1 MQLTLITVNFNNARA
16 TIGLLRALEKQA
28 NRDFDIIVVD
38 NDSAPDDRA
47 ILGSYA
53 TSSPLRLDIIY
64 SDRNRGFSG
73 GNNLGIR
80 KALAQGS
87 DWLLLIN
94 NDTIVASNFIASL
107 IPQIPPGP
115 AIIGIALK
123 EGDRIAYAGVV
134 KWLRPTLPHAYHP
147 VIRDSKPVIRSCYAI
162 GAGMLV
168 HQDVFE
174 KIGFLDERY
183 FLYFEDADFCMRAQR
198 EGIPLRFIRHP
209 HITHRGSQTTLSLG
223 SPLLLRYH
231 MRNAILF
238 NRLNGPLWA
247 RLLVPFWALSVTTK
261 QFAKLALGHAT
272 SRSRAILAGIRDAF
286 AGRWGRIS
294 TVPAI
299 AIECESL
306 EDTSWGVA
314 RMIRGLLAELTQ
326 REDLK
331 GRLMLDLYFKARVPD
346 EPWLI
351 SPLIR
356 THIVR
361 SPAWLPAPVSFS
373 LYYYILLPL
382 RLWWDRP
389 ALTYW
394 PNYMLPIIA
403 PRPSLVML
411 TEDVWHEMRNPRRAW
426 RYKAGYRVFATWAA
440 RHATRIMAI
449 SHASKQGLYR
459 LFRISPSRIVV
470 NELAVDATANGI
482 TPMPGPYLLFVGQ
495 ALERRHLRE
504 AIEAFAHI
512 APRYSDFRFIAIG
525 PDKYNPPVI
534 DTLITQYNRTLGH
547 PVFQRI
553 EHVTDL
559 DLQRFYAGA
568 HVIVYVSEIEAFGLP
583 PLEALSYGV
592 SAVLAD
598 TALTREIYG
607 EHAFFAPSCDTE
619 GIVIALER
627 ALSDETARSRIRD
640 AAQSIIARYSWK
652 AHADRMLAIIEDI
665 IAKK

>member
-16 TIGLLRALEKQA
+16 TVDLLRALEKQS
-28 NRDFDIIVVD
+28 NREFDVIVVD
-38 NDSAPDDRA
+38 NDSQSDDRVL
-47 ILGSYA
+47 LGSYA
-53 TSSPLRLDIIY
+53 ISSPLRLDIIY

-73 GNNLGIR
+73 GNNLAIR
-80 KALAQGS
+80 KALVQES
-87 DWLLLIN
+87 EWICLIN
-94 NDTIVASNFIASL
+94 NDTTVAPDFIASL
-107 IPQIPPGP
+107 VPQLPPDP
-115 AIIGIALK
+115 TVIGIALK
-123 EGDRIAYAGVV
+123 EGNRIAKSGIVR
-134 KWLRPTLPHAYHP
+134 WLRPTLPHIYNHSSLVTRHLSLA
-147 VIRDSKPVIRSCYAI
+147 YAI

-168 HQDVFE
+168 HREVFE
-174 KIGFLDERY
+174 KIGLLDERY

-198 EGIPLRFIRHP
+198 ADVPLRFLRHP
-209 HITHRGSQTTLSLG
+209 IIMHGVSQTTQSLG

-247 RLLVPFWALSVTTK
+247 RTVLPFWALFIAAK
-261 QFAKLALGHAT
+261 QSIKLAVGHAT
-272 SRSRAILAGIRDAF
+272 SQSRAMLAGIKDAIM
-286 AGRWGRIS
+286 GCWGYIS
-294 TVPAI
+294 TARTI

-314 RMIRGLLAELTQ
+314 RMIRGLLEELT
-326 REDLK
+326 RRDDLN
-331 GRLMLDLYFKARVPD
+331 GRFIFDLYFKARVPD
-346 EPWLI
+346 ESWLD

-361 SPAWLPAPVSFS
+361 APAWLPVPVSFS
-373 LYYYILLPL
+373 LYYYVLLPL

-389 ALTYW
+389 SLTYW

-411 TEDVWHEMRNPRRAW
+411 TEDVWHEMRNPRRAM
-426 RYKAGYRVFATWAA
+426 RYKLGYRVFATWASKC
-440 RHATRIMAI
+440 ATRIMAI
-449 SHASKQGLYR
+449 SHASKQELHR
-459 LFRISPSRIVV
+459 LFRIPLSRIVV
-470 NELAVDATANGI
+470 NKLAVDIPTTDTA
-482 TPMPGPYLLFVGQ
+482 PMPGKYILFVGQ

-504 AIEAFAHI
+504 AIEAFTGI
-512 APRYSDFRFIAIG
+512 APRYPDMRFVAIG
-525 PDKYNPPVI
+525 PDKYEPPVI
-534 DTLITQYNRTLGH
+534 DALIAHHNRIIGR

-553 EHVTDL
+553 EHVSDTDL
-559 DLQRFYAGA
+559 KRFYAGA
-568 HVIVYVSEIEAFGLP
+568 NAIVYVSEIEAFGLP

-592 SAVLAD
+592 PAVLAD

-619 GIVIALER
+619 GIAIALER

-665 IAKK
+665 IAEK